1 MFFTREPIFHGFVA
15 SDFACHL
22 PFLVGIDLCSD
33 AFNEVGQILSGQR
46 GQRRVQLFPC
56 NRSLYSGHS
65 GQRHTRSVF
74 FLRLK
79 HGLPFPHPLRPLNQ
93 RGGIRFRPQLHFLF
107 MGDHAVEHVPHFV
120 AQFDMQIERVPVH
133 AHEPFAEA
141 GKHAFELR
149 RGSLAFPQV
158 LFKTAREHF
167 LFGAAARVFLQIVGQ
182 GVKFRAA
189 VSGMFLIAV
198 VFRLQRRVVIHG
210 RRPLPQGGK
219 IGQHPFVGQPF
230 PFQPFHLQKEDMGR
244 LVGEGGQ
251 VRAPEKPDDV
261 IARSVKR
268 GGAEGLSLHGM
279 GKLLEFRGVVRYIT
293 KYVFRSHC
301 IRKLNLVQL
310 RSLLCV
316 HRLLATGRRLFVSG
330 EQPCFLSLLFSH
342 IENSHIPVMAN
353 GYFVF
358 SVSAF
363 VSENIPL
370 GDDFHQFSRDGFS
383 ICSLCI
389 SGGDNVG
396 NTVAVMKVFF

>member
-1 MFFTREPIFHGFVA
+1 MPFFDMLQSNIVQHNHTGLVHSERGGDFRRHLPHGFAV
-15 SDFACHL
+15 
-22 PFLVGIDLCSD
+22 VGIDHIV
-33 AFNEVGQILSGQR
+33 FR
-46 GQRRVQLFPC
+46 
-56 NRSLYSGHS
+56 RSLE
-65 GQRHTRSVF
+65 QRNGSC
-74 FLRLK
+74 FLPL
-79 HGLPFPHPLRPLNQ
+79 PHPLRPLSQ

-230 PFQPFHLQKEDMGR
+230 PFQPFHLQKEDVGR

-268 GGAEGLSLHGM
+268 GGAEGGGRTLIESGM
-279 GKLLEFRGVVRYIT
+279 GGFQLVKVDFRVYGITRSIGCNQRRSSSRADAPTLPLLPVYIT
-293 KYVFRSHC
+293 G
-301 IRKLNLVQL
+301 I
-310 RSLLCV
+310 
-316 HRLLATGRRLFVSG
+316 
-330 EQPCFLSLLFSH
+330 FLSLLYKPP
-342 IENSHIPVMAN
+342 IGWNPVT
-353 GYFVF
+353 FF
-358 SVSAF
+358 CISAF
-363 VSENIPL
+363 CDI
-370 GDDFHQFSRDGFS
+370 
-383 ICSLCI
+383 
-389 SGGDNVG
+389 
-396 NTVAVMKVFF
+396 

>member
-1 MFFTREPIFHGFVA
+1 MPFFDMLQSNIVQHNHTGLVHSERGGDFRRHLPHGFAV
-15 SDFACHL
+15 
-22 PFLVGIDLCSD
+22 VGIDHIV
-33 AFNEVGQILSGQR
+33 FR
-46 GQRRVQLFPC
+46 
-56 NRSLYSGHS
+56 RSLE
-65 GQRHTRSVF
+65 QRNGSC
-74 FLRLK
+74 FLPL
-79 HGLPFPHPLRPLNQ
+79 PHPLRPLNQ
-93 RGGIRFRPQLHFLF
+93 RGGIRFRPQFHFLF
-107 MGDHAVEHVPHFV
+107 MGKHAVEHVPHFV

-268 GGAEGLSLHGM
+268 GGSEGGGVALVQRGFDMLCCRGYIYFNITSRKAAAGYGFRRMTDRGYAAHGCWNPL
-279 GKLLEFRGVVRYIT
+279 KFFERVLFCLEERLVHDNFAVAAFFHGNCHGIIGIQFLYKNQSITNFGVSCPSIEQN
-293 KYVFRSHC
+293 F
-301 IRKLNLVQL
+301 IRTVQDKLNIL
-310 RSLLCV
+310 
-316 HRLLATGRRLFVSG
+316 
-330 EQPCFLSLLFSH
+330 
-342 IENSHIPVMAN
+342 
-353 GYFVF
+353 
-358 SVSAF
+358 
-363 VSENIPL
+363 
-370 GDDFHQFSRDGFS
+370 
-383 ICSLCI
+383 I
-389 SGGDNVG
+389 S
-396 NTVAVMKVFF
+396 FR